1 MGTFDYVEYGNAMQ
15 CRRKTERPIP
25 GQIKKYSHWIKKPL
39 GPHRLIFREGR
50 GGIDVSTYFEGYNFA
65 IGERLDVEVV
75 YAMVICSLPL
85 DVLIIWTICGE

>member
-1 MGTFDYVEYGNAMQ
+1 M
-15 CRRKTERPIP
+15 
-25 GQIKKYSHWIKKPL
+25 
-39 GPHRLIFREGR
+39 GR
-50 GGIDVSTYFEGYNFA
+50 GGIDVSTYFEGYDFA